1 MAPYSAA
8 AAASNIVELPRTQRL
23 NAPWRPV
30 GFRHDGWSYQPD
42 GSRINDDDFFAR
54 GPVAHHPSGLVLRLE
69 SAVPEDIERA
79 GVREMPAGHVCLRIA
94 QRHRNN
100 EVSVALA
107 IVPGEAAPVINA
119 ATNAFGDCLSLRA
132 ISNAIQDERQ
142 DGCDAFLLKPALCFR
157 YLGRGRWAERHL
169 KGRVCDSSYAF
180 YSAKVP
186 ALSFGDRVHALKLT
200 TADIALLPR
209 REWLAERALKR
220 GLVSQIIAPGS
231 AGKSLL
237 TLQWAVA
244 VALGRGDF
252 TGLTVRERTRVLIVN
267 LEDDLAEQR
276 LRLAA
281 VAIQFGISLE
291 ELHGWLHIYNP
302 GEESAFR
309 IAKRTDKRIVESEAV
324 EEILEFASAHEIGFI
339 IFDPLV
345 EMNEADENNNT
356 EMGAVM
362 SVFKKVARTANA
374 AVLFVHHTRKLDRAA
389 SDGHAGN
396 VDSGRGASSIP
407 NATRITITLYNMSG
421 SEAKALGIPDLER
434 NRYVR
439 LDDAKANQFLASG
452 QAKWFKR
459 TSVDLPNGEQVGV
472 LVPSN
477 LGANNRTAQCQLLAS
492 RIMVAALEAGRKLS
506 PSTKAGNSA
515 AAYCVENQGESDFT
529 KAEFAKALAAIS
541 GFDFDIEDYASGGKT
556 AERYVLVGQAGRFA
570 DGSGSDG

>member
-1 MAPYSAA
+1 MASYSAG
-8 AAASNIVELPRTQRL
+8 AAASNIVELSSAHVGSNGWGSSPG
-23 NAPWRPV
+23 AV
-30 GFRHDGWSYQPD
+30 FGFRDDADRHAD
-42 GSRINDDDFFAR
+42 GSLLTNKEYFIKY
-54 GPVAHHPSGLVLRLE
+54 PSRVLRFD
-69 SAVPEDIERA
+69 SAASRA
-79 GVREMPAGHVCLRIA
+79 IADAGIDCLPPN
-94 QRHRNN
+94 H
-100 EVSVALA
+100 VALFMTEREGQRYFA
-107 IVPGEAAPVINA
+107 SLLVVPRDSVPVINVA
-119 ATNAFGDCLSLRA
+119 GDCSSMRELARA
-132 ISNAIQDERQ
+132 IAADSAGEQGEY
-142 DGCDAFLLKPALCFR
+142 LLRPARCFR
-157 YLGRGRWAERHL
+157 LVGPGRWEERFPA
-169 KGRVCDSSYAF
+169 GRPSASLYAWH
-180 YSAKVP
+180 AKNAQP
-186 ALSFGDRVHALKLT
+186 STFSERVHCFSLHS
-200 TADIALLPR
+200 ADIVSLPK

-244 VALGRGDF
+244 VALGRGEF
-252 TGLTVRERTRVLIVN
+252 TGLSVRERARVLIVN
-267 LEDDLAEQR
+267 LEDDLAEQH

-281 VAIQFGISLE
+281 VAAQFGITLE
-291 ELHGWLHIYNP
+291 ELHGWIHIYNP
-302 GEESAFR
+302 GEQSAFR
-309 IAKRTDKRIVESEAV
+309 IAKREDKRIVEGDDVEA
-324 EEILEFASAHEIGFI
+324 ILEFAAENEIGLI

-345 EMNEADENNNT
+345 ELNEADENNNT

-362 SVFKKVARTANA
+362 SVFKKIARTANA

-472 LVPSN
+472 LVPSD
-477 LGANNRTAQCQLLAS
+477 LGANNRTAQCQLLAT

-506 PSTKAGNSA
+506 PSKQASNSA
-515 AAYCVENQGESDFT
+515 AAYCVENRGDSDFT
-529 KAEFAKALAAIS
+529 KAEFTKALAALC
-541 GFDFDIEDYASGGKT
+541 GFDFDVEEYASGGKT
-556 AERYVLVGQAGRFA
+556 AERYVLVGHLGRFA
-570 DGSGSDG
+570 DGSGLDG

>member
-1 MAPYSAA
+1 MATYSAA
-8 AAASNIVELPRTQRL
+8 VAASNIVELPRSRTG
-23 NAPWRPV
+23 AGIYGV
-30 GFRHDGWSYQPD
+30 SAGFRDDSDRHPD
-42 GSRINDDDFFAR
+42 GSLLTAQDFFTKYPDRNLRFNTAAPR
-54 GPVAHHPSGLVLRLE
+54 CADDAGMSGLPPNH
-69 SAVPEDIERA
+69 VPLFITERVVQD
-79 GVREMPAGHVCLRIA
+79 GINRPF
-94 QRHRNN
+94 
-100 EVSVALA
+100 VSLL
-107 IVPGEAAPVINA
+107 IVPRASVPVINVA
-119 ATNAFGDCLSLRA
+119 GDCPSMLALARAVREDEADHAAEYLLRPT
-132 ISNAIQDERQ
+132 R
-142 DGCDAFLLKPALCFR
+142 CFR
-157 YLGRGRWAERHL
+157 LVGPGVWEERFPPGKL
-169 KGRVCDSSYAF
+169 SASTYARH
-180 YSAKVP
+180 AKNAKP
-186 ALSFGDRVHALKLT
+186 DGFGQRVHSFSMQS
-200 TADIALLPR
+200 ADIVHLPK

-252 TGLTVRERTRVLIVN
+252 TSLAVRERTRVLIVN
-267 LEDDLAEQR
+267 LEDDLEEQQ

-281 VAIQFGISLE
+281 VATQFGINPE
-291 ELHGWLHIYNP
+291 ELHGWVHIYNP

-309 IAKRTDKRIVESEAV
+309 VAKRQDKRIVEGEVVSDIIA
-324 EEILEFASAHEIGFI
+324 FASENDIGLI

-362 SVFKKVARTANA
+362 SVFKKIARTANA
-374 AVLFVHHTRKLDRAA
+374 SVLFVHHTRKLDRAA

-407 NATRITITLYNMSG
+407 NATRITVTLYNMSG

-452 QAKWFKR
+452 QGKWFKR

-472 LVPSN
+472 LVPTD
-477 LGANNRTAQCQLLAS
+477 LGANNRTGACQLLTT

-506 PSTKAGNSA
+506 PSKQAGNSA

-529 KAEFAKALAAIS
+529 KAEFAKALAALC
-541 GFDFDIEDYASGGKT
+541 GFDFDVEEYKSGGKS
-556 AERYVLVGQAGRFA
+556 AERYVLVGQSGRFA

>member
-1 MAPYSAA
+1 MNAVVSTAEFFPRARHPSDLVIVQPKLAGLPWPSGCVNDDSSFDGIAQSRSTRVHAA
-8 AAASNIVELPRTQRL
+8 TPTEIDECGLTATAVGYVAVKLLQIYPNYAEHEVIVSVPAAQIDRL
-23 NAPWRPV
+23 NAAWADRYET
-30 GFRHDGWSYQPD
+30 G
-42 GSRINDDDFFAR
+42 IT
-54 GPVAHHPSGLVLRLE
+54 
-69 SAVPEDIERA
+69 DI
-79 GVREMPAGHVCLRIA
+79 
-94 QRHRNN
+94 
-100 EVSVALA
+100 
-107 IVPGEAAPVINA
+107 INA
-119 ATNAFGDCLSLRA
+119 ARCGRGVLDGAVVTPDRIFARYPGQQWKELEPKFTPATWAAQYDRPPPSYREKSLAERVHSLSL
-132 ISNAIQDERQ
+132 
-142 DGCDAFLLKPALCFR
+142 K
-157 YLGRGRWAERHL
+157 
-169 KGRVCDSSYAF
+169 
-180 YSAKVP
+180 
-186 ALSFGDRVHALKLT
+186 
-200 TADIALLPR
+200 TADIIQLPK

-252 TGLTVRERTRVLIVN
+252 TGLRVRERTRVLIVN
-267 LEDDLAEQR
+267 LEDDLAEQH

-281 VAIQFGISLE
+281 VASQFGISLE
-291 ELHGWLHIYNP
+291 ELHGWIHIYNP
-302 GEESAFR
+302 GEQSAFR
-309 IAKRTDKRIVESEAV
+309 IAKREDKRIVEGDDVDA
-324 EEILEFASAHEIGFI
+324 ILGFAAENEIGLI

-345 EMNEADENNNT
+345 ELNEADENNNT

-362 SVFKKVARTANA
+362 SVFKKIARIANA

-389 SDGHAGN
+389 SEGHAGN

-472 LVPSN
+472 LVPN
-477 LGANNRTAQCQLLAS
+477 DLGANNRTAKCQLVAT

-506 PSTKAGNSA
+506 PSKQASNSA
-515 AAYCVENQGESDFT
+515 AAYCVENQGSSDFT
-529 KAEFAKALAAIS
+529 KAEFAKALSALC
-541 GFDFDIEDYASGGKT
+541 GFDFDVEDYQSGGKT
-556 AERYVLVGQAGRFA
+556 AQRYVLVGQSGRFA
-570 DGSGSDG
+570 YGCGSDG